1 MASSPSG
8 VSGSQGTVRPVAKVL
23 VATTAMLAFISYWR
37 AAAIVLNDLASSAY
51 YAGGEA
57 EQFIGKTAPWFI
69 LATMLLSYA
78 VSQLYIESCSMFVR
92 GGVYRVVKEA
102 MGGALA
108 KFSVSALMFDYVLTG
123 PISGVS
129 AGQYLA
135 GLLNELLAYGHFH
148 FTLNANSA
156 AMAFAIM
163 ATLYFWWENIKGIS
177 ESSEKALWI
186 MQLTT
191 VMVIVLIGWCGYTL
205 LQRGAH
211 LPPAPI
217 PRNIVLT
224 KHALGWLYGSRIPQ
238 MFTLVAVFIA
248 LGHSVL
254 AMSGA
259 ESLAQVYREIE
270 HPKLPNL
277 KKAALVIFVYSLV
290 FTSLVSFF
298 AVMII
303 PDQTRPQYFEN
314 LIGGL
319 AMSLTGPFIARLAFH
334 IFVVVVGTMILSG
347 AVNTAIVGSN
357 GVLNRVSE
365 DGVLSD
371 WFRQPHPRF
380 GTSYRIINMVVGLQI
395 VTILFS
401 RGDVTF
407 LANLYAFGVI
417 WSFVLNGIAVLV
429 LRYTHPEGREYKVPL
444 NLSIAGREI
453 PVGVGLITLI
463 LLSIALVNL
472 FTKPA
477 ATISGVLFSGLL
489 FVGFVLSEK
498 QVQKKRGEKHVEMDQ
513 FNLAHAGELTQE
525 NVGVQPG
532 NILVPVGTQYEL
544 YHLEAA
550 LQRAKRRQAEI
561 VVLHVQL
568 LRRDASGEQDL
579 APDQLFSSIE
589 QLLFTKVLSLAEK
602 EGKPVRLA
610 VVAANDLW
618 DGILRTAA
626 NLESA
631 TIVGGSSSTLA
642 IGDQAREIG
651 LAWERMPEP
660 RPRVT
665 LEIFSPA
672 GNEQIFYLGP
682 HAPRLTAKEI
692 DLLHKVWLQL
702 CENLPAEE
710 IHHHDIVH
718 FAVELVDRAMASGQS
733 ETILRQFREHLS
745 DIQSRR
751 QPQDMR
757 PDIFDSQAEPHG
769 GDTSPRGGMKASS
782 AHAGFGALPPR
793 THGGGEEGRT
803 AWNLR
808 SPKAR

>member
-1 MASSPSG
+1 MSSNRTGPSLAQ
-8 VSGSQGTVRPVAKVL
+8 SFRPVAKVL

-78 VSQLYIESCSMFVR
+78 VSQVYVESCSMFVR

-135 GLLNELLAYGHFH
+135 GLLNEMLAYAHIKIV
-148 FTLNANSA
+148 LNAGATA
-156 AMAFAIM
+156 AAFAVLV
-163 ATLYFWWENIKGIS
+163 TLYFWWQNVKGIT

-191 VMVIVLIGWCGYTL
+191 VMVVALIGWCGYTL
-205 LQRGAH
+205 LVRGGH
-211 LPPAPI
+211 LPPAPV
-217 PRNIVLT
+217 PQNIIMD
-224 KHALGWLYGSRIPQ
+224 KHSLGWLYGSRVTYMAHFI
-238 MFTLVAVFIA
+238 TLVAVFVG

-254 AMSGA
+254 AMSGE

-277 KKAALVIFVYSLV
+277 KKAAFVIFIYSMV

-303 PDQTRPQYFEN
+303 PDKTRPQFFEN

-319 AMSLTGPFIARLAFH
+319 AMSLTGPFVARLAFH
-334 IFVVVVGTMILSG
+334 VFVVIVGTLILSG

-365 DGVLSD
+365 DGVLPD

-380 GTSYRIINMVVGLQI
+380 GTSHRIINLVVILQI
-395 VTILFS
+395 ATILIS

-417 WSFVLNGIAVLV
+417 WSFALKGIAVLV
-429 LRYTHPEGREYKVPL
+429 LRYTHPQNREFRVPL
-444 NLSIAGREI
+444 NFHIAGKEI
-453 PVGVGLITLI
+453 PLGLALITLV
-463 LLSIALVNL
+463 LLAIAVVNL

-477 ATISGVLFSGLL
+477 ATVSGIVFSALL
-489 FVGFVLSEK
+489 FTGFELSEK
-498 QVQKKRGEKHVEMDQ
+498 RIQRKAKRASGEEHIELDQ
-513 FNLAHAGELTQE
+513 FNLAQEADLTLE
-525 NVGVQPG
+525 NVGVKPG
-532 NILVPVGTQYEL
+532 NILVPVSTYYAL
-544 YHLEAA
+544 YPLEAA
-550 LQRAKRRQAEI
+550 LRRAKKREAEI
-561 VVLHVQL
+561 VVLHVRM
-568 LRRDASGEQDL
+568 LRRAASGEYDL
-579 APDQLFSSIE
+579 APDQLFSTIE
-589 QLLFTKVLSLAEK
+589 QLLFTKVLSMAEK

-610 VVAANDLW
+610 IAAANDLW
-618 DGILRTAA
+618 EGILRTAE
-626 NLESA
+626 NLQSS
-631 TIVGGSSSTLA
+631 TVVGGSSSKSSTA
-642 IGDQAREIG
+642 EQAREIG
-651 LAWERMPEP
+651 ISWERMPEP

-665 LEIFSPA
+665 LELFTPT
-672 GNEQIFYLGP
+672 GQEQIFYLGP
-682 HAPRLTAKEI
+682 HAPRLTPKEI
-692 DLLHKVWLQL
+692 DLLHRVWLDL
-702 CENLPAEE
+702 SDHLPGLE

-718 FAVELVDRAMASGQS
+718 FALAEVEREIAEGQGDDVLMR
-733 ETILRQFREHLS
+733 LRDHLHE
-745 DIQSRR
+745 IQTRR
-751 QPQDMR
+751 QTP
-757 PDIFDSQAEPHG
+757 
-769 GDTSPRGGMKASS
+769 
-782 AHAGFGALPPR
+782 
-793 THGGGEEGRT
+793 
-803 AWNLR
+803 
-808 SPKAR
+808 

>member
-1 MASSPSG
+1 MGLSPSRPL
-8 VSGSQGTVRPVAKVL
+8 SSVRPATKVL

-51 YAGGEA
+51 YAGGES

-69 LATMLLSYA
+69 LGTMLLSYA

-108 KFSVSALMFDYVLTG
+108 KFSVSALMFDYILTG

-135 GLLNELLAYGHFH
+135 GLINEMMTYAHVRYVIS
-148 FTLNANSA
+148 ANGA
-156 AMAFAIM
+156 AEAFAIA
-163 ATLYFWWENIKGIS
+163 ATLYFWWENIKGIP

-191 VMVIVLIGWCGYTL
+191 VMVVALIGWCSYTL
-205 LQRGAH
+205 LVRGGH
-211 LPPAPI
+211 LPPLPI
-217 PRNIVLT
+217 PRNIVLS

-238 MFTLVAVFIA
+238 MFGAVAVVIA

-303 PDQTRPQYFEN
+303 PDGVRKDYFEN

-319 AMSLTGPFIARLAFH
+319 AMNLQGPFAARLAFH
-334 IFVVVVGTMILSG
+334 VFVVVVGTLILSG

-371 WFRQPHPRF
+371 WFREPHARF

-395 VTILFS
+395 VMILIS

-417 WSFVLNGIAVLV
+417 WSFVLNGTAVLV
-429 LRYTHPEGREYKVPL
+429 LRYTQPTEREYKVPL
-444 NLSIAGREI
+444 NFTVAGREI
-453 PVGVGLITLI
+453 PLGVALITLV
-463 LLSIALVNL
+463 LLMIAVVNL
-472 FTKPA
+472 FTKPL
-477 ATISGVLFSGLL
+477 ATISGISFSALL
-489 FVGFVLSEK
+489 FVGFELSERRI
-498 QVQKKRGEKHVEMDQ
+498 QKNRGQTHVELDR
-513 FNLAHAGELTQE
+513 FNLAQAGDLEPS
-525 NVGVQPG
+525 NVGVAPG
-532 NILVPVGTQYEL
+532 NIIVPVSTYYAL
-544 YHLEAA
+544 YHLETAIR
-550 LQRAKRRQAEI
+550 RAKRREAEI
-561 VVLHVQL
+561 VVLHVRL
-568 LRRDASGEQDL
+568 LRRAVTGEYDLDA
-579 APDQLFSSIE
+579 DQLFSTIE
-589 QLLFTKVLSLAEK
+589 QLLFTKVLSIAEK

-618 DGILRTAA
+618 EAILRTAA
-626 NLESA
+626 NLESS
-631 TIVGGSSSTLA
+631 TIVVGSSAKMPITE
-642 IGDQAREIG
+642 QAREIG
-651 LAWERMPEP
+651 IAWERMPEP
-660 RPRVT
+660 HPRVT
-665 LEIFSPA
+665 LEIFTPS
-672 GNEQIFYLGP
+672 GQEQIFYLGP
-682 HAPRLTAKEI
+682 HAPRLTPKEI
-692 DLLHKVWLQL
+692 DLLHKAWLQMSDK
-702 CENLPAEE
+702 LPGQE
-710 IHHHDIVH
+710 IHHHDVVH
-718 FAVELVDRAMASGQS
+718 FALDELEREFAEGKEDDVMR
-733 ETILRQFREHLS
+733 RFREHLS
-745 DIQSRR
+745 DIHDRR
-751 QPQDMR
+751 
-757 PDIFDSQAEPHG
+757 F
-769 GDTSPRGGMKASS
+769 SP
-782 AHAGFGALPPR
+782 
-793 THGGGEEGRT
+793 
-803 AWNLR
+803 
-808 SPKAR
+808 

>member
-1 MASSPSG
+1 MASIPT
-8 VSGSQGTVRPVAKVL
+8 GSSLKQTARPVAKVL

-37 AAAIVLNDLASSAY
+37 AAAIVLNDIASSAY

-69 LATMLLSYA
+69 FATMLLSYA
-78 VSQLYIESCSMFVR
+78 VFQLYVESCSMFVR

-108 KFSVSALMFDYVLTG
+108 KFSVSALMFDYILTG

-135 GLLNELLAYGHFH
+135 GLLNELFPYAHIHFAVNP
-148 FTLNANSA
+148 NAA
-156 AMAFAIM
+156 AASFAIA
-163 ATLYFWWENIKGIS
+163 ATLYFWWQNIKGIT

-191 VMVIVLIGWCGYTL
+191 VMVVALIGWCGYTL
-205 LQRGAH
+205 LVRGGH

-217 PRNIVLT
+217 PRNIVMGSHT
-224 KHALGWLYGSRIPQ
+224 LGWLAKSHIAES
-238 MFTLVAVFIA
+238 FTLIAVLIG

-277 KKAALVIFVYSLV
+277 KKSVFVIFIYSMV

-303 PDQTRPQYFEN
+303 PDKTRPQYFEN

-319 AMSLTGPFIARLAFH
+319 AMSLTGPFAARLAFH

-380 GTSYRIINMVVGLQI
+380 GTSYRIINIVVGLQI
-395 VTILFS
+395 VMILVS
-401 RGDVTF
+401 RGDVTL

-429 LRYTHPEGREYKVPL
+429 LRYTQPQGREFKVPL
-444 NLSIAGREI
+444 NFRIAGREL
-453 PVGVGLITLI
+453 PLGVALITLV
-463 LLSIALVNL
+463 LLSIALINL

-477 ATISGVLFSGLL
+477 ATIAGVIFSGLL
-489 FVGFVLSEK
+489 YAGFEFSER
-498 QVQKKRGEKHVEMDQ
+498 QIQRKRGETHVELDQ
-513 FNLAHAGELTQE
+513 FNLAQESDLTPG
-525 NVGVQPG
+525 NVGVKPG
-532 NILVPVGTQYEL
+532 NILVPVSTYYAL
-544 YHLEAA
+544 YPLEAA
-550 LQRAKRRQAEI
+550 LRRARRREAEI
-561 VVLHVQL
+561 VVLHVRL
-568 LRRDASGEQDL
+568 LRRGAIGEYDL
-579 APDQLFSSIE
+579 APEQLFSTIE
-589 QLLFTKVLSLAEK
+589 QLLFTKVLSMAEK

-610 VVAANDLW
+610 VAAANDLW
-618 DGILRTAA
+618 EGVLRTAS
-626 NLESA
+626 NLESS
-631 TIVGGSSSTLA
+631 TIVAGSSSKMGIT
-642 IGDQAREIG
+642 DQARDIG
-651 LAWERMPEP
+651 LAWERMGEP

-665 LEIFSPA
+665 LELFTPS
-672 GNEQIFYLGP
+672 GQEQIFYLGP
-682 HAPRLTAKEI
+682 HAPRMTPKEI
-692 DLLHKVWLQL
+692 DLLHKVWLDL
-702 CENLPAEE
+702 SDPLPGEE
-710 IHHHDIVH
+710 VHHHDIVH
-718 FAVELVDRAMASGQS
+718 FALAEVEREIAEGQG
-733 ETILRQFREHLS
+733 EDVLKRLREHLH
-745 DIQSRR
+745 DIKTRR
-751 QPQDMR
+751 LNP
-757 PDIFDSQAEPHG
+757 
-769 GDTSPRGGMKASS
+769 
-782 AHAGFGALPPR
+782 
-793 THGGGEEGRT
+793 
-803 AWNLR
+803 
-808 SPKAR
+808 